1 MTVPVSNLPGVATP
15 PTDSFAQLSKLSATV
30 GRINKALNFVN
41 RDPGAKTV
49 NINLNQDERDLIFSA
64 GKGSVGRAILDTTLI
79 VSAGRDHSSG
89 KTPLAN
95 AVYQMTNISSSEA
108 RLNVYRSPGYK
119 LSERVD
125 LLV

>member
-1 MTVPVSNLPGVATP
+1 MTVSVGNMSGGAPLAP
-15 PTDSFAQLSKLSATV
+15 DSFAQWSNLSSTV

-41 RDPGAKTV
+41 RDPGAKVV
-49 NINLNQDERDLIFSA
+49 NINFNQDERDLIFSA

-89 KTPLAN
+89 KTPIAN

-108 RLNVYRSPGYK
+108 RLNVYQSPGYK
-119 LSERVD
+119 LSGRVD